1 MRIIVAVYVNDY
13 LVYIKLLL
21 NICRLSKR
29 KFKKPLYGR
38 QVSNLVAILLI
49 VCYTIIDFR
58 LTYEETFM
66 KNFLTLIAKRSTS
79 LEIKGESL
87 RKPRIHRV
95 NLLIAIAAK
104 ELE

>member
-1 MRIIVAVYVNDY
+1 MCLRIIVAVYVNDY

-66 KNFLTLIAKRSTS
+66 KNLFDFNSKKIHFFGN
-79 LEIKGESL
+79 KG
-87 RKPRIHRV
+87 
-95 NLLIAIAAK
+95 
-104 ELE
+104 